1 VTATVAAGGR
11 RSSFGPLSLLLACVA
26 PVAGAFAIDDGAV
39 GLWCLAA
46 QCVLLGW
53 LVDDLGASARR
64 FALGGLAALSIAI
77 TTWLYGGHDLGAAT
91 AAAAR
96 ILYIVVPSALVGPRI
111 RPSELGDHLA
121 QRLHLPP
128 RVVVA
133 AVVALQRIDT
143 LGEQWRHVQRARRA
157 RGLGLDGGVVRRLR
171 GSAGSALAMLVTTM
185 RQTGTLALAMDARG
199 FARATTRTWA
209 APAPWQLADSGIAL
223 VAVGL
228 AVLPWILSAL

>member
-1 VTATVAAGGR
+1 VTANAAAASS
-11 RSSFGPLSLLLACVA
+11 RSYFGPLSLLLACIA

-53 LVDDLGASARR
+53 LVDDVRASLRR
-64 FALGGLAALSIAI
+64 FALGGLAGFSIGL
-77 TTWLYGGHDLGAAT
+77 TTWLYGGQDLGAAT

-96 ILYIVVPSALVGPRI
+96 ILYIVLPSALVGPRI

-133 AVVALQRIDT
+133 AVVALQRIES
-143 LGEQWRHVQRARRA
+143 LGEQWRHIQRARRA
-157 RGLGLDGGVVRRLR
+157 RGLGLDGGIGRRLR
-171 GSAGSALAMLVTTM
+171 GSAASALAMLVATM
-185 RQTGTLALAMDARG
+185 RQTGSLALAMDARG
-199 FARATTRTWA
+199 FARATRSTWA
-209 APAPWQLADSGIAL
+209 EPAPWHVADSGIAL
-223 VAVGL
+223 VALVL
-228 AVLPWILSAL
+228 AVLPWVLSAA